1 MAKTDVV
8 ANFIEL
14 RLAQTCSADHCL
26 LIGLKKAKLL
36 EIFVSIVFT
45 MVFDAFELMEFFLQ
59 KKIFSIGGIGPEKK
73 CKNR

>member
-36 EIFVSIVFT
+36 EIFVPIVFP
-45 MVFDAFELMEFFLQ
+45 MVFDV
-59 KKIFSIGGIGPEKK
+59 
-73 CKNR
+73 